1 MPDSLPP
8 RVVAQSAAQTLAG
21 FAAGLAFEDIPAP
34 VLDRAKL
41 LILDALGCGLGS
53 NAYDFADASL
63 AGAIALGGEGR
74 CSVIGRAVLLPL
86 RDAAMINGMLIHGLD
101 FDDTHLASIVH
112 PTAACLPTALTMGEA
127 LGVDGRA
134 MLVAYAAGMETA
146 IRVGAAARG
155 GFHHTG
161 FHATGIVAH
170 FSASVVAGRLL
181 GLPAAAITAAQG
193 IAASTAS
200 GVQVFLEEG
209 AWTKRLHPG
218 WAAVAGITAATLAQN
233 GFKAPTRP
241 YEGRFGLFDTH
252 LQHPAA
258 PIDVGAELV
267 SLGTVW
273 ELAETAMKPYPVCH
287 FIHGCADA
295 AIELHAEIGGA
306 AIERA
311 EALLPRDT
319 MPIVAEPHAAKI
331 RPANDYEGKFSA
343 QFVVATCLLRGA
355 FGLADLMPDALADPE
370 VLDLAARVTC
380 AADPDSA
387 FPAAFSGGVR
397 LQLRDG
403 RTLFRHVRVNSGAGA
418 RALDEAAVSKKF
430 FGSAALTV
438 PRDQAERIRD
448 AVLTLESHPV
458 SHLAALLRS
467 PLQENRP

>member
-1 MPDSLPP
+1 
-8 RVVAQSAAQTLAG
+8 
-21 FAAGLAFEDIPAP
+21 
-34 VLDRAKL
+34 
-41 LILDALGCGLGS
+41 
-53 NAYDFADASL
+53 
-63 AGAIALGGEGR
+63 
-74 CSVIGRAVLLPL
+74 
-86 RDAAMINGMLIHGLD
+86 MINGMLIHGLD

-127 LGVDGRA
+127 LRADGRA

-181 GLPAAAITAAQG
+181 GLSAAEITAAQG

-218 WAAVAGITAATLAQN
+218 WAAVAGITAAHLAQN

-252 LQHPAA
+252 LQHQAV
-258 PIDVGAELV
+258 PIDVPAELAT
-267 SLGTVW
+267 LGTVW

-295 AIELHAEIGGA
+295 AIELHAEIAGVP
-306 AIERA
+306 ISRV

-355 FGLADLMPDALADPE
+355 FGLADLMPGALSDPAI
-370 VLDLAARVTC
+370 LDLAARVAC
-380 AADPDSA
+380 AIDPDSA
-387 FPAAFSGGVR
+387 FPKSFSGGVR
-397 LQLRDG
+397 VHLQDG
-403 RTLFRHVRVNSGAGA
+403 RTLFRHVRVNSGAGE

-430 FGSAALTV
+430 FGSAALTI

-448 AVLTLESHPV
+448 AVLTLEDQTA

-467 PLQENRP
+467 PILENRP

>member
-1 MPDSLPP
+1 MPDSLPQGLAAP
-8 RVVAQSAAQTLAG
+8 SAAQILSG
-21 FAAGLAFEDIPAP
+21 FAASLTFDDIPGP
-34 VLDRAKL
+34 VLARAKL

-63 AGAIALGGEGR
+63 AGAVALGGEGP
-74 CSVIGRAVLLPL
+74 CSVIGRAVRLPL

-112 PTAACLPTALTMGEA
+112 PTAACLPTALTMAEA
-127 LGVDGRA
+127 LGADGRA

-146 IRVGAAARG
+146 IRIGAAARG

-170 FSASVVAGRLL
+170 FSAAVVASRLL
-181 GLPAAAITAAQG
+181 GLRPEAMTAAQG

-218 WAAVAGITAATLAQN
+218 WAAVAGITAARLAQN
-233 GFKAPTRP
+233 GFRAPTRP
-241 YEGRFGLFDTH
+241 YEGRFGLFETH

-258 PIDVGAELV
+258 PIDVPAQLAT
-267 SLGTVW
+267 LGTVW
-273 ELAETAMKPYPVCH
+273 ELAETAIKPYPVCH

-295 AIELHAEIGGA
+295 AIELHAQVA
-306 AIERA
+306 ATDIA
-311 EALLPRDT
+311 SVEALLPRDT

-355 FGLADLMPDALADPE
+355 FGLADLMPAALADTA

-380 AADPDSA
+380 AIDPDSA
-387 FPAAFSGGVR
+387 FPTSFSGGVR
-397 LQLRDG
+397 LHMRDG
-403 RTLFRHVRVNSGAGA
+403 RTLFRHVKVNSGAGE
-418 RALDEAAVSKKF
+418 RALDEAAVSRKF
-430 FGSAALTV
+430 LASAGLVIPA
-438 PRDQAERIRD
+438 DQAGRIRD
-448 AVLTLESHPV
+448 AVLTLESRTA

-467 PLQENRP
+467 PLPENRP